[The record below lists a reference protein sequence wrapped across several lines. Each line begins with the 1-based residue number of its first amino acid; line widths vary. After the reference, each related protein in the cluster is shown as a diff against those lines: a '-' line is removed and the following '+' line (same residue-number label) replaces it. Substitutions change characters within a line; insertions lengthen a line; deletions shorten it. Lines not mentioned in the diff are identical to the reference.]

1 MPIFGQNPRAGMFP
15 PNGQQFGPAPQMG
28 RQQMGMPRSNEF
40 ARPREAFYPPY
51 PVNPRQGQG
60 QQQFNPYPQ
69 QQQQQFN
76 PFPQQQQQQGSRFSG
91 LSDNLN
97 TMMGHVGTL
106 TNGINTMRQVG
117 AMLNLFR

>member
-1 MPIFGQNPRAGMFP
+1 MPFFGRNSRAGMFP
-15 PNGQQFGPAPQMG
+15 PNGQQFGPPPQMG

-51 PVNPRQGQG
+51 PVNPRQGQ
-60 QQQFNPYPQ
+60 QQFNPY
-69 QQQQQFN
+69 
-76 PFPQQQQQQGSRFSG
+76 PQQQQQQGSRFSG

-97 TMMGHVGTL
+97 TVMGHVGTL

>member
-1 MPIFGQNPRAGMFP
+1 MPFFGQNSRAGMFP
-15 PNGQQFGPAPQMG
+15 PNGQQFGPPPQMG

-60 QQQFNPYPQ
+60 
-69 QQQQQFN
+69 QQQFN

>member
-1 MPIFGQNPRAGMFP
+1 MPFYRQNSRMGMFP
-15 PNGQQFGPAPQMG
+15 PNGQQFSPSPQMG

-40 ARPREAFYPPY
+40 ARQREVFYPPY
-51 PVNPRQGQG
+51 SVDQRQG
-60 QQQFNPYPQ
+60 QQQFNPYAQP
-69 QQQQQFN
+69 
-76 PFPQQQQQQGSRFSG
+76 QQQQGSRFSG

-97 TMMGHVGTL
+97 TMMGHVGTI

>member
-1 MPIFGQNPRAGMFP
+1 MPFYRQNSRMGMFP
-15 PNGQQFGPAPQMG
+15 PNGQQQFGPPPQMG

-40 ARPREAFYPPY
+40 NRPREVFYPPY
-51 PVNPRQGQG
+51 PVNPRQG

-69 QQQQQFN
+69 QQQ
-76 PFPQQQQQQGSRFSG
+76 GSRFSG
-91 LSDNLN
+91 LSNNLN

>member
-1 MPIFGQNPRAGMFP
+1 MPFYRQNSRTGMFP
-15 PNGQQFGPAPQMG
+15 PNGQQFGPPPQMG
-28 RQQMGMPRSNEF
+28 RQQMGMPRFNEF
-40 ARPREAFYPPY
+40 AGPREAFYPQPG
-51 PVNPRQGQG
+51 NTRQG
-60 QQQFNPYPQ
+60 QQQFNPYLQ

-76 PFPQQQQQQGSRFSG
+76 PYPQQQQQGSRFSG

-97 TMMGHVGTL
+97 TMMGHVGTI